1 MVSYTSS
8 LPEINKNKT
17 IRNYFNNFSNA
28 TKSQFKQIKLHLT
41 FGVSCQEDNQL
52 GVTNSD
58 NQIQIQFAKKIS
70 K

>member
-8 LPEINKNKT
+8 LPEINKNIT
-17 IRNYFNNFSNA
+17 TRNYFNKFSNA

-41 FGVSCQEDNQL
+41 FSVSCLEDNQL